1 MKSAEGEGRTVD
13 EAVDAAL
20 VVLGESRRN
29 VDVKVLKET
38 PDEARVE
45 VILLEPQAKETPAP
59 PRVPRSRPL
68 AAGPAPVNARPAPAA
83 GRVSSSAAAAAP
95 TASGDAETVRI
106 LVRQLLE
113 RMGIRA
119 DVSAYEGGES
129 IQVDISGRD
138 LGMLI
143 GWRGETLRALQT
155 MTNLL
160 ASRHVAAERRVVV
173 DVEKY
178 RQRRENTVREIAERA
193 AMQVKVTGDP
203 ITLDAMQPFERRAIH
218 LALQDDPAVTTGSIG
233 EEPDRRVVVSPATR
247 DA

>member
-1 MKSAEGEGRTVD
+1 PPVAPRPARTAPSA
-13 EAVDAAL
+13 APA
-20 VVLGESRRN
+20 
-29 VDVKVLKET
+29 
-38 PDEARVE
+38 
-45 VILLEPQAKETPAP
+45 TPA
-59 PRVPRSRPL
+59 
-68 AAGPAPVNARPAPAA
+68 GGTPA
-83 GRVSSSAAAAAP
+83 
-95 TASGDAETVRI
+95 TGDAETVRI

-119 DVSAYEGGES
+119 DVSAHEIGES

-160 ASRHVAAERRVVV
+160 ASRHMGAERRVVV

-233 EEPDRRVVVSPATR
+233 EEPDRRVVVSPAAR
-247 DA
+247 EDA